1 MGLVLKLHEEQST
14 QTVVYQ
20 LFVQVFREDVLEFA
34 PEPELCRQV
43 HLLDEDLAI
52 LEFEEGVTVEVREVI
67 R

>member
-20 LFVQVFREDVLEFA
+20 LFVQVFGEDILEFA

-43 HLLDEDLAI
+43 DLLDDDLAI
-52 LEFEEGVTVEVREVI
+52 FELEERVTVEVRKII